1 MDIDKL
7 LDGISSGAA
16 EEFGRK
22 KRILS
27 FRELLE
33 IFCADP
39 VALSRSSAQYVLDVF
54 EHFGAEEVPGI
65 GGPIVRF
72 SLFDVPFDAGVGAV
86 YGQEVVQG
94 EVYANLRAFSAAGR
108 SNRIIMLHGPNGS
121 SKTTL
126 IDCVARAMERYSI
139 TDEGALYTFNWVFAE
154 REGSG
159 GRMGFERAPG
169 EDHDSLAHIDGA
181 EITCRIPCE
190 MKDNPL
196 LLIPPAQREEFL
208 LQLAEES
215 GDPDIAAHL
224 AADHLSTDDV
234 CPKCRAIYD
243 TLLAACGGDWKRV
256 MRHVQVERF
265 FVSKRYR
272 VGAVT
277 IEPQGVP
284 DAGIEL
290 YMPERLAG
298 LPDMLAGLRLFAPYG
313 DLVDANRGIVE
324 YSDLLKR
331 PLEANKYLLAASERG
346 VASLP
351 RFEARLD
358 LVMFATVNELQL
370 TAFKAHP
377 EFNSFRGRIEL
388 VPCAY
393 LLEYS
398 KEALIYDAYIDQ
410 LAANRHVSPGVAR
423 FSAMW
428 AVLTRMRK
436 PKSDHF
442 DGPIASA
449 VEKLKPLDKAQLY
462 DSGRMPKTLTSE
474 ERRELGPATGYLA
487 QEYREQI
494 AEFENTVCASYEGRW
509 GASPRE
515 LTLVLSEAVSA
526 GGEDTCLTPL
536 AIFDRLDA
544 LTTETSLYDF
554 LRLEPEDAYGDPG
567 AFVDLVRREF
577 YAEAWEQCSRAAGL
591 VEESEYDRLLSD
603 YFHHVRATVAG
614 DKVQNP
620 TTGEWGDPSE
630 KLLESVE
637 KHLEI
642 EGEVADFRQ
651 GLVTKAAAWSLDH
664 PGEKLDY
671 PVAFREIH
679 DQLHQSFYA
688 DRRRA
693 VRGVLQGLLR
703 LGTDDE
709 RGLEDDQ
716 KAKAQATMEALTEV
730 GYCPQCAKEV
740 VAFLLRAED
749 VYGNEPEE

>member
-1 MDIDKL
+1 LDIDKL
-7 LDGISSGAA
+7 LEGISSGAA

-27 FRELLE
+27 FREFVEML
-33 IFCADP
+33 CAEP
-39 VALSRSSAQYVLDVF
+39 VALSRSSAQYMTDVF

-65 GGPIVRF
+65 GGPVIRF
-72 SLFDVPFDAGVGAV
+72 SLFDVPFDEGVGAV
-86 YGQEVVQG
+86 YGQEAVQG
-94 EVYANLRAFSAAGR
+94 EIFSNLRAFAAAGK
-108 SNRIIMLHGPNGS
+108 SDRILMLHGPNGS

-126 IDCVARAMERYSI
+126 VDCVLRAMERYSA

-169 EDHDSLAHIDGA
+169 EEQDSLAHIDGA

-196 LLIPPAQREEFL
+196 LLIPPRQREEFL
-208 LQLAEES
+208 AQLGEES

-224 AADHLSTDDV
+224 AADHLREDDV

-243 TLLAACGGDWKRV
+243 TLLVACGGDWKRV

-284 DAGIEL
+284 DAGIEH
-290 YMPERLAG
+290 YMPDRLAG
-298 LPDMLAGLRLFAPYG
+298 LPDVLSGLQLFAPYG
-313 DLVDANRGIVE
+313 DLVDANRGAVE

-351 RFEARLD
+351 RFEAHLD
-358 LVMFATVNELQL
+358 MVMFATVNELQL

-388 VPCAY
+388 VPCGY

-398 KEALIYDAYIDQ
+398 KEASIYEAYVEQI
-410 LAANRHVSPGVAR
+410 AAGRHVAPGVAR
-423 FSAMW
+423 YAAMW

-436 PKSDHF
+436 PNPEHF
-442 DGPIASA
+442 DGPVASA
-449 VEKLKPLDKAQLY
+449 VGKLTALDKARLY
-462 DSGRMPKTLTSE
+462 DSGRMPKSLSAE
-474 ERRELGPATGYLA
+474 ERRELGVAAAFLA
-487 QEYREQI
+487 DEFREQI

-515 LTLVLSEAVSA
+515 LKLVISEAA
-526 GGEDTCLTPL
+526 GAAGEDACLTPL
-536 AIFDRLDA
+536 AVFDRLE
-544 LTTETSLYDF
+544 LLVTETSLYDF
-554 LRLEPEDAYGDPG
+554 LRLEPEEGYGDPAG
-567 AFVDLVRREF
+567 FVEVVRREF

-591 VEESEYDRLLSD
+591 VEESEYNRLLSD
-603 YFHHVRATVAG
+603 YFHHVRAVVAG
-614 DKVQNP
+614 EEVQNP
-620 TTGEWGDPSE
+620 TSGKWEAASE
-630 KLLESVE
+630 KLLASVE
-637 KHLEI
+637 QHLEI
-642 EGEVADFRQ
+642 EGEVSDFRQ
-651 GLVTKAAAWSLDH
+651 NLVTKAAAWSLDH
-664 PGEKLDY
+664 PGEKLDHT
-671 PVAFREIH
+671 VAFRDIH

-688 DRRRA
+688 ERRRA
-693 VRGVLQGLLR
+693 VRSVLQSLLR
-703 LGTDDE
+703 LDTEDE
-709 RGLEDDQ
+709 RGLDDSQ
-716 KAKAQATMEALTEV
+716 KAKARVTMEALTEV

-749 VYGNEPEE
+749 KYSSETD

>member
-1 MDIDKL
+1 LDIDKL

-16 EEFGRK
+16 EDFGRK
-22 KRILS
+22 KRILA
-27 FRELLE
+27 FREFVEL
-33 IFCADP
+33 FCADP
-39 VALSRSSAQYVLDVF
+39 VALSRDSSQYLVDVF
-54 EHFGAEEVPGI
+54 EHFGAEEVSGI
-65 GGPIVRF
+65 GGPVIRF
-72 SLFDVPFDAGVGAV
+72 SLFDVPFDEGAGAV
-86 YGQEVVQG
+86 YGQEGVQA
-94 EVYANLRAFSAAGR
+94 EIYANLRAFSAAGR
-108 SNRIIMLHGPNGS
+108 SDRIIMLHGPNGS

-126 IDCVARAMERYSI
+126 IDCVFRAMERYST

-159 GRMGFERAPG
+159 GRMGFERAEG
-169 EDHDSLAHIDGA
+169 ESSDSLAHIDGA

-196 LLIPPAQREEFL
+196 LLIPLAQRDEFL
-208 LQLAEES
+208 ATLGEQS
-215 GDPDIAAHL
+215 GDPDVAAHL
-224 AADHLSTDDV
+224 AADHLREDDV

-284 DAGIEL
+284 DAGIEQ

-298 LPDMLAGLRLFAPYG
+298 LPDVLGGLRLFAPYG
-313 DLVDANRGIVE
+313 DLVDANRGVVE

-351 RFEARLD
+351 RFEAQLD

-393 LLEYS
+393 LLEYT
-398 KEALIYDAYIDQ
+398 KEAAIYEAYIEQ
-410 LAANRHVSPGVAR
+410 VAANRHVSPGVAR
-423 FSAMW
+423 YAALW
-428 AVLTRMRK
+428 AVLTRMRR
-436 PKSDHF
+436 PNGEHF
-442 DGPIASA
+442 EGA
-449 VEKLKPLDKAQLY
+449 VAGAVAKLKPLDKARLY
-462 DSGRMPKTLTSE
+462 DSGRMPKSLSAE
-474 ERRELGPATGYLA
+474 ERRELGPATACLA

-515 LTLVLSEAVSA
+515 LKLVISEAVSGA
-526 GGEDTCLTPL
+526 GEDTCLTPL
-536 AIFDRLDA
+536 AVFDRLDG
-544 LTTETSLYDF
+544 LVSETSLYDF
-554 LRLEPEDAYGDPG
+554 LRLEPDEGYGDPA
-567 AFVDLVRREF
+567 AFVELVRREF

-603 YFHHVRATVAG
+603 YFHHVRALVAG
-614 DKVQNP
+614 DKVQNS
-620 TTGEWGDPSE
+620 TTGEWTEPSE
-630 KLLESVE
+630 KLLQSVE
-637 KHLEI
+637 EHLEI
-642 EGEVADFRQ
+642 EGDVAEFRQ

-664 PGEKLDY
+664 PGERLDY
-671 PVAFREIH
+671 AVAFREIH

-693 VRGVLQGLLR
+693 VRSVLQGLLR
-703 LGTDDE
+703 LDTEDE
-709 RGLEDDQ
+709 PGLEEEQ
-716 KAKAQATMEALTEV
+716 KTKARSTMEALTEV

-749 VYGNEPEE
+749 VYGSE